1 MNQIA
6 MIAAVTWLA
15 VLSPGADF
23 AVVSKNSCL
32 YGRRA
37 GLASSVGIS
46 IACWFHVGYAVFGI
60 ALLQRVAPDALGI
73 IRFAGAGY
81 LAYAG
86 LSTAIRPAQALD
98 AGSGVASR
106 SIGRD
111 LASGILTNGLNP
123 KTSIFVVSLYS
134 QFIGR
139 DSSLAYQLVWGLF
152 ISLSHLGWFSIV
164 SVFLSRPR
172 IRQAVMQR
180 QGLFNGIIGLILV
193 ALGLSLLFLDLG
205 ARHGS

>member
-23 AVVSKNSCL
+23 AVVSRNSCL

-46 IACWFHVGYAVFGI
+46 IACWFHVAYAVFGI
-60 ALLQRVAPDALGI
+60 AVLQRIAPDALGM

-81 LAYAG
+81 LAYVG
-86 LSTAIRPAQALD
+86 VSTALRPAQAFD

-111 LASGILTNGLNP
+111 LANGILTNGLNP

-139 DSSLAYQLVWGLF
+139 DSSLAYQLAWGLF
-152 ISLSHLGWFSIV
+152 ISLSHLGWFSV
-164 SVFLSRPR
+164 VAVFLSRPGVR
-172 IRQAVMQR
+172 RAVMRR
-180 QGLFNGIIGLILV
+180 QGLFNGIIGVVLV
-193 ALGLSLLFLDLG
+193 ALGLSLLVLDLG
-205 ARHGS
+205 GRHGS